1 MPKPTS
7 VLCFGE
13 ALWDVF
19 PDGRRPGGAP
29 LNVAYHL
36 RQLGLAP
43 RLISAVGRD
52 EPGEALLRWIRRSKL
67 DTRGVGRVDAPTGS
81 VTVHAPPGGEPHY
94 HILTPAA
101 WDAIPLDDALGQW
114 AFDARALVYGSLA
127 ARSPNNQRVLDFL
140 LSLSGAL
147 KVMDV
152 NLRPPHTRPGVVMN
166 YAVRAD
172 VLKCNQQE
180 LALLSGQPLPP
191 RAGKA
196 ALAAACATLAE
207 RVEVSRL
214 VITRGAQGALGWDHG
229 RVSTTA
235 APKIQVADPVGAGD
249 AFTAALVRALLAEI
263 PLAQALG
270 EACARGAWVA
280 SQPGAQPP
288 EPGAT
293 APARPRRAQ
302 PRSR

>member
-1 MPKPTS
+1 MPKPAP

-43 RLISAVGRD
+43 RLVSAVGRD
-52 EPGEALLRWIRRSKL
+52 EPGEALLRWMRRSKL

-152 NLRPPHTRPGVVMN
+152 NLRPPHTRPAVVLN

-180 LALLSGQPLPP
+180 LALLSGHALAP
-191 RAGKA
+191 RAGQG
-196 ALAAACATLAE
+196 ALAAACAALAE
-207 RVEVSRL
+207 RLQVGRL
-214 VITRGAQGALGWDHG
+214 VVTRGARGALAWDQG
-229 RVSTTA
+229 RVTTA
-235 APKIQVADPVGAGD
+235 SAPKVHVADPVGAGD
-249 AFTAALVRALLAEI
+249 AFTAALVFALLAEQ
-263 PLAQALG
+263 PLAEALRS
-270 EACARGAWVA
+270 ACARGAWVA

-288 EPGAT
+288 EAGKPT
-293 APARPRRAQ
+293 RPH
-302 PRSR
+302 SR